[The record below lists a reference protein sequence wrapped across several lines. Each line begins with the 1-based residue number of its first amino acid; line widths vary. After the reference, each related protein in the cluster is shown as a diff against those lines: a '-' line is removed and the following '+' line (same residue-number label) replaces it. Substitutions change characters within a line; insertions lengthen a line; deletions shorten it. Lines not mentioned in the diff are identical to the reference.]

1 MLLSYQGLGAGQAK
15 RPQAIRSGAA
25 RKLGLRNGMERFST
39 AGRIY
44 LVFIGLATALL
55 GLLFCW
61 LMGRSYLRAHAMRSW
76 PEIPCVILASE
87 ISERRIDPNSA
98 PEFQFSVQY
107 GYEWRG
113 QAFTGDHYTWRGSSW
128 SSRKDDASELVKTFA
143 IGSRSLCR
151 VDLGNPSFAVLKM
164 DSQAAGYSIW
174 FPGLFVIGG
183 LGIAGRA
190 LFRK

>member
-1 MLLSYQGLGAGQAK
+1 
-15 RPQAIRSGAA
+15 
-25 RKLGLRNGMERFST
+25 MERSSR
-39 AGRIY
+39 AGRLY

-55 GLLFCW
+55 GLLFVW

-76 PEIPCVILASE
+76 PEVPCVILASE
-87 ISERRIDPNSA
+87 LNERRIDPNSA

-107 GYEWRG
+107 GYEWQG
-113 QAFTGDHYTWRGSSW
+113 QSFTGDHYTWRGSSW
-128 SSRKDDASELVKTFA
+128 TSRKAQAEELLGTYPV
-143 IGSRSLCR
+143 GSRQTCR
-151 VDLGNPSFAVLKM
+151 VDSGNPSFAVLKM